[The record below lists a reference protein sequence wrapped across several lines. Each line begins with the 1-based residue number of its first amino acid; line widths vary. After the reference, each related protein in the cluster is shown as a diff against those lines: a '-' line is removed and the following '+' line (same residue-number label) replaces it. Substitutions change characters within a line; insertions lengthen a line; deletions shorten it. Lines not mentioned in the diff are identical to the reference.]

1 EQLRSMV
8 ERFLVNSAG
17 AHVLVVE
24 DDETARTMM
33 RRILVSEGCLVSEA
47 VNGRR
52 ALERV
57 SDERPD
63 LILLDLM
70 MPEMNGFEFLQELR
84 ANPETI
90 DIPVIVVTAA
100 DLTEADRLR
109 LNGGVEQVLQ
119 KSEFDREKLLD
130 EVRRQV
136 ARVTDRVPPEGDG

>member
-1 EQLRSMV
+1 
-8 ERFLVNSAG
+8 
-17 AHVLVVE
+17 
-24 DDETARTMM
+24 
-33 RRILVSEGCLVSEA
+33 
-47 VNGRR
+47 
-52 ALERV
+52 
-57 SDERPD
+57 
-63 LILLDLM
+63 
-70 MPEMNGFEFLQELR
+70 LR